1 MMKSITRL
9 SVWVAFAALLC
20 FAPSAFGQGTVN
32 TKGTGAGYNLLNN
45 APSGFLAYT
54 FGFGGDPRGGDHH
67 GGNGGGGN
75 GCSNQGSYDN
85 GWGGGGNNGSGGCT
99 SVPEGGTTLMYG
111 LLAGLCCLGAIAFRF
126 RRQAA
131 LSETN

>member
-67 GGNGGGGN
+67 G
-75 GCSNQGSYDN
+75 
-85 GWGGGGNNGSGGCT
+85 NNGSGGCT

-131 LSETN
+131 LSKTN